1 MLSVTKLDVVGKPEL
16 YKTEQNH
23 SSLSLICYLYS
34 SPVVGVD
41 HFMNDSN
48 YILFFLGILGAFN
61 GIILGI
67 YLLFLTRKKSIPN
80 YFLGCLLL
88 ALSIRIGK
96 SVFVHFNPGLAK
108 IYLQIG
114 LSGCFLIGPMLYYF
128 VKSTIEQP
136 SQLPKKWKVH
146 IGILLGIILLGG
158 ILFPYASNIPLWNK
172 YIIRGIYLVWLLY
185 IIVSIITAKHLFAKL
200 FNKNAAVRNSL
211 KVPEKWLLTIV
222 GANVVIALSFFLAAV
237 LPRPCN
243 IYFSGS
249 LIFSFILYAV
259 IIVLLKR
266 KKPDEVLYPA
276 QARNPS
282 KKVNDDNAAAV
293 LGKLEQV
300 MAEQEIYKNPNLT
313 LSELAKAVNISGHQ
327 LSQLLNDK
335 VGKNFTSYIN
345 EYRINKACAMIAANH
360 PFSLEAIG
368 YEVGFNSKSTFYTA
382 FRKLKATTPSLYKES
397 LEKTGSL

>member
-1 MLSVTKLDVVGKPEL
+1 
-16 YKTEQNH
+16 
-23 SSLSLICYLYS
+23 
-34 SPVVGVD
+34 
-41 HFMNDSN
+41 MNDSN

-80 YFLGCLLL
+80 SFLGCLLL

-96 SVFVHFNPGLAK
+96 SVFVHFNPALAK

-136 SQLPKKWKVH
+136 SQLPRKWKIH
-146 IGILLGIILLGG
+146 IGILLGIVLLGG
-158 ILFPYASNIPLWNK
+158 ILFPYASNVALWGS
-172 YIIRGIYLVWLLY
+172 IIKGIYLVWLAY
-185 IIVSIITAKHLFAKL
+185 IIVSIITAKQLFAKL
-200 FNKNAAVRNSL
+200 FNKNPAVRRSL
-211 KVPEKWLLTIV
+211 KVTEKWLLTIV

-237 LPRPCN
+237 LPHPCN

-276 QARNPS
+276 QPKSASN
-282 KKVNDDNAAAV
+282 KVSDDNAATV

-313 LSELAKAVNISGHQ
+313 LSELAKAVNITGHQ

-345 EYRINKACAMIAANH
+345 EYRINKACSMIAANH

-368 YEVGFNSKSTFYTA
+368 YEVGFNSKSTFYTS
-382 FRKLKATTPSLYKES
+382 FRKLKATTPSLYKEN
-397 LEKTGSL
+397 LEKTDSL